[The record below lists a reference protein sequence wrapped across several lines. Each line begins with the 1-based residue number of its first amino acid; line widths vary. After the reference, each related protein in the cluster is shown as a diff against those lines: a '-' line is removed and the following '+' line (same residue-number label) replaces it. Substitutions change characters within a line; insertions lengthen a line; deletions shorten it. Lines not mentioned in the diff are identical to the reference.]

1 MPGSDFRNLMAQSES
16 SGNYGILTD
25 AGSGRTV
32 AGAYQ
37 FGDPRLQDFMDDT
50 GTKFTRE
57 EFLADPNLQEKV
69 MSWHEQDIVDYAI
82 NNALDQYIGQEIGG
96 VPVDM
101 PAMVG
106 MAHLGGRKGMRNF
119 LESGG
124 KVNKKDK
131 FGTYISDYGKKFSG
145 QSLYSE
151 TPMRPRARPQGLLSP
166 VPEAPMRPKMRPKGL
181 LG

>member
-25 AGSGRTV
+25 AGAGRTV

-50 GTKFTRE
+50 GMEFTRE
-57 EFLADPNLQEKV
+57 EFLADPGLQEQV
-69 MSWHEQDIVDYAI
+69 MSWHEQDIVDYAMD
-82 NNALDQYIGQEIGG
+82 NALDQYIGQDIGG
-96 VPVDM
+96 VPVDIS
-101 PAMVG
+101 AMVG
-106 MAHLGGRKGMRNF
+106 MAHLGGRKGMRDF

-124 KVNKKDK
+124 EVNKKDK

-151 TPMRPRARPQGLLSP
+151 TPTRPPARPMGLLSP
-166 VPEAPMRPKMRPKGL
+166 APAASQRPRMRPRGL
-181 LG
+181 LD

>member
-25 AGSGRTV
+25 AGAGRTV

-37 FGDPRLQDFMDDT
+37 FGDARLQDFMDDT
-50 GTKFTRE
+50 GVEFTRK
-57 EFLADPNLQEKV
+57 EFLADPGLQEQV
-69 MSWHEQDIVDYAI
+69 MSWHEQDIVDYAMD
-82 NNALDQYIGQEIGG
+82 NALDQYVGQEIGG
-96 VPVDM
+96 VPVDI

-106 MAHLGGRKGMRNF
+106 MAHLGGRKGMRDF

-124 KVNKKDK
+124 KVNKRDK

-151 TPMRPRARPQGLLSP
+151 APTRPRARPQGLLSP
-166 VPEAPMRPKMRPKGL
+166 APEMPMRPRMRPRGL
-181 LG
+181 LD

>member
-16 SGNYGILTD
+16 SGDYGILTD

-37 FGDPRLQDFMDDT
+37 FGDPRLQDFMNDT
-50 GTKFTRE
+50 GKKFTRE
-57 EFLADPNLQEKV
+57 EFLADPSLQEEV

-101 PAMVG
+101 SAMVG

-124 KVNKKDK
+124 KINKRDK

-145 QSLYSE
+145 QSLYSK
-151 TPMRPRARPQGLLSP
+151 TPMRPRARPQGLLAP
-166 VPEAPMRPKMRPKGL
+166 APATPMRPKMRPKGL

>member
-1 MPGSDFRNLMAQSES
+1 MPGSDFRSLMAQSES

-25 AGSGRTV
+25 AGAGRTV

-37 FGDPRLQDFMDDT
+37 FGDARLQDFMDDT
-50 GTKFTRE
+50 GVEFTRK
-57 EFLADPNLQEKV
+57 EFLADPGLQEQV
-69 MSWHEQDIVDYAI
+69 MSWHEQDIVDYAMD
-82 NNALDQYIGQEIGG
+82 NALDQYIGQDIGG
-96 VPVDM
+96 VSVDI

-106 MAHLGGRKGMRNF
+106 MAHLGGRKGMRDF

-151 TPMRPRARPQGLLSP
+151 TPTRPRARPQGLLSP
-166 VPEAPMRPKMRPKGL
+166 APEMPMRPRMRPKGL
-181 LG
+181 LD